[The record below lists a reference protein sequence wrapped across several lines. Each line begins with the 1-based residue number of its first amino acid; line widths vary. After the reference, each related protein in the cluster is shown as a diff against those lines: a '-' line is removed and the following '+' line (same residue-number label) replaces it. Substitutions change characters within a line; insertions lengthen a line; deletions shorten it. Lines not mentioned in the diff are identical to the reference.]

1 MPDVTCG
8 LIQLIREWFN
18 KQEARVTHDPNIQVF
33 ILDYTLLI
41 WDPYNRLTAF
51 TRYIRINQPYGRTP
65 RCTFDSQQFSL
76 SKSIIFMTGVSKRV
90 IRGRFGI
97 LVPSYRGYQSQ
108 QTSENWPK
116 SVRKPSSMILM
127 GQNLRPIVILFFTS

>member
-33 ILDYTLLI
+33 IPDYTFLI
-41 WDPYNRLTAF
+41 WDPYNRLPAF
-51 TRYIRINQPYGRTP
+51 VRYIRINQPYGRTP

-76 SKSIIFMTGVSKRV
+76 SKSIVFMTGALKEIDSRA
-90 IRGRFGI
+90 IRNI
-97 LVPSYRGYQSQ
+97 
-108 QTSENWPK
+108 
-116 SVRKPSSMILM
+116 
-127 GQNLRPIVILFFTS
+127 